1 MRKMLVP
8 VACLAV
14 LLAAPAAGQTPVV
27 ELDTVE
33 VSVASRASRASAA
46 TRAVQTITGDELRRL
61 PAANVAEAIGRAIG
75 VDLMPR
81 SAALADV
88 AIRGSSFE
96 QVLVMVDGVRVSDA
110 QTGHFSLNL
119 TVPLDQVERV
129 EVLRGAGS
137 AVHGA
142 DAVGGAINIVTRGS
156 DGSSARA
163 ESGSFA
169 THSLAVRH
177 ARSGGAVDFDLGADF
192 RTSEGHRP
200 GTDYSVATV
209 RGSAG
214 TVLGGHRLSADV
226 GYAARDFGANGF
238 YGPYDS
244 YEETRTT
251 TAVLGWE
258 APPAA
263 ASAVGARLSARRNGD
278 DFVLVREDPALYR
291 NRHATSQLGGELTLR
306 HAVSP
311 RLRLAGVVEAYED
324 RLESASLGDRS
335 ESRSAAGAELVAGTP
350 GAAVGAAGV
359 RADWHEAHGFVA
371 SPSLSVAWWPAS
383 PVRLRGALSRS
394 FRTPSWTDRFYSD
407 PANVGN
413 PDLAPERAWTA
424 EAGVHL
430 ELYGAAT
437 LDATTFVREAE
448 DLIDWA
454 KPAMDEAAPWMTR
467 NVETARFRG
476 IELEAGL
483 ARVLGIRWTA
493 RAALLSVASS
503 AEEGYV
509 SKYALR
515 PLTETIAVTAERSVL
530 PGLTL
535 GAEARRSRR
544 TGEEAY
550 LLLDGRLAWVVGRR
564 ARLFLDVRNLTDEG
578 YDDVAGMPAPGRSL
592 SAGVSWGSRR

>member
-1 MRKMLVP
+1 MLVP

-14 LLAAPAAGQTPVV
+14 LLAAPAAGQTPVF
-27 ELDTVE
+27 ELDTVD
-33 VSVASRASRASAA
+33 VSVASRASRAAAA
-46 TRAVQTITGDELRRL
+46 TRAVQTISGDELRRL
-61 PAANVAEAIGRAIG
+61 PAANVAEAIGRALG

-137 AVHGA
+137 ALHGA
-142 DAVGGAINIVTRGS
+142 DAVGGAINIVTRGA

-169 THSLAVRH
+169 AHALAVRH
-177 ARSGGAVDFDLGADF
+177 ARRGETFEIDLGADF
-192 RTSEGHRP
+192 RTSDGHRP
-200 GTDYSVATV
+200 GTDYTVASV

-214 TVLGGHRLSADV
+214 AELGGHRLSADL
-226 GYAARDFGANGF
+226 GHAARDFGANGF

-251 TAVLGWE
+251 TALLGWE
-258 APPAA
+258 APSAA
-263 ASAVGARLSARRNGD
+263 ASAIGARLSARWNGD
-278 DFVLVREDPALYR
+278 DFILVRDDPALYR
-291 NRHATSQLGGELTLR
+291 NRHTTRQLGGEMTVR
-306 HAVSP
+306 HALAP
-311 RLRLAGVVEAYED
+311 QLRMAGVVEAYED

-335 ESRSAAGAELVAGTP
+335 ESRTAAGVELVGGTAG
-350 GAAVGAAGV
+350 AVVGAAGI
-359 RADWHEAHGFVA
+359 RADWHEAHGVVA
-371 SPSLSVAWWPAS
+371 SPSFSAAWWPAA
-383 PVRLRGALSRS
+383 PVRLRASLGRS
-394 FRTPSWTDRFYSD
+394 FRTPSWTDRYYSD
-407 PANVGN
+407 PANVGT
-413 PDLAPERAWTA
+413 PDLDPERAWTA
-424 EAGVHL
+424 EAGVHV
-430 ELYGAAT
+430 ELYGAAS
-437 LDATTFVREAE
+437 LAATTFVREAD

-454 KPAMDEAAPWMTR
+454 KPAGDEAAPWTTR
-467 NVETARFRG
+467 NVESATFRG

-483 ARVLGIRWTA
+483 ARALGIRWTA

-503 AEEGYV
+503 AEVGYV

-515 PLTETIAVTAERSVL
+515 PLTETLSLTAERSVL
-530 PGLTL
+530 RGLTL

-544 TGEEAY
+544 SGDEPH
-550 LLLDGRLAWVVGRR
+550 LLIDGRLAWVVGS
-564 ARLFLDVRNLTDEG
+564 ARLFLDARNLTDEA

-592 SAGVSWGSRR
+592 SVGLAWGSSR